1 MKYCKKCLMPDTRPG
16 LIFDEGVCK
25 ACINFES
32 QKNTDWNTRFE
43 ELEKICDKYRGS
55 NGDGYDCAIAVSGG
69 WTPNV
74 NLWSHCGGKLLW
86 DGECGF
92 YKPDPENT
100 PIGKEGETNMLAL
113 GACTGVFSN
122 YDIQDQV
129 PRKINQLASRLKIKS
144 KRYIETNIFSKE
156 S

>member
-1 MKYCKKCLMPDTRPG
+1 M
-16 LIFDEGVCK
+16 
-25 ACINFES
+25 
-32 QKNTDWNTRFE
+32 W
-43 ELEKICDKYRGS
+43 
-55 NGDGYDCAIAVSGG
+55 
-69 WTPNV
+69 
-74 NLWSHCGGKLLW
+74 
-86 DGECGF
+86 F

-156 S
+156 PKKEQSLHLYYLMERPKINKTRCLSISKMM

>member
-1 MKYCKKCLMPDTRPG
+1 M
-16 LIFDEGVCK
+16 
-25 ACINFES
+25 
-32 QKNTDWNTRFE
+32 
-43 ELEKICDKYRGS
+43 
-55 NGDGYDCAIAVSGG
+55 SGG

-86 DGECGF
+86 DDECGF

-100 PIGKEGETNMLAL
+100 PMGREGETNMLAL
-113 GACTGVFSN
+113 GACAGVFSN

-144 KRYIETNIFSKE
+144 KRYIETNVFSKE
-156 S
+156 PEKRQNQFLYYLMEHQKINKKGCLLIFKMM